1 MMARAR
7 RPSLSPHRKSA
18 PRSSPEFFH
27 DMTHRRVPQA
37 LGAALLPLLAA
48 CAQQPVSE
56 VAAPAPTPAA
66 ASARENGDGVG
77 AARPAEADQ
86 ARVYK
91 GSGVLLRGQG
101 AGGQLPAGPPPPPK
115 SGPVVLNFEGADL
128 REVVRNI
135 LGDILNESYTI
146 DPNVGGQVTI
156 RTTAGIPREAL
167 PATLETLLRMNGAT
181 MVYEGKLWK
190 IVPQTAALRGN
201 VTPQLGNSSRAL
213 PAGFSV
219 QIVPLKYVGVG
230 EMLKILEPFAKDAQ
244 AVRADVT
251 RNLLILSGTEE
262 ELRHLRE
269 TIDMFDIDWM
279 SGMSAG
285 VFTLHNADVKV
296 VSQELDK
303 LIGDKNSSPLTGILR
318 IVPIERMNALLVISP
333 NPEYIE
339 QAKKWIERLDAG
351 TGEGVRFFVYNLQ
364 NQRAEH
370 VAPLLQQA
378 FTGQVTQP
386 SAPSAPTVAPGTPA
400 GSIIS
405 PPTFQAQPTLTPNT
419 PAASATPAAAAAAG
433 AAVGSATAR
442 RVLGGAEGEGVVR
455 NIQVVADKDQN
466 TVLIVATPSE
476 YAVIEQALRKLDV
489 PSRQVMIEVT
499 IAQVKLNDSFNLGVD
514 WAFKGGNNGSG
525 AGGLFVQNK
534 PFNPGAPLPTSA
546 AGAAASG
553 LAIAAQGFSY
563 LINNANFP
571 GGVQAVLTMLDTY
584 GNTKVIANPH
594 IAALDNQKATI
605 KAGLRIPV
613 SQQTLVGSTVNAV
626 TTTSQYI
633 DTGVLLQV
641 TPHIN
646 AGGLVTLDI
655 QAEVSNPGNPAA
667 VGEAPP
673 IDTQSIQTLLSVP
686 SGQTMVMGGLI
697 QDNRSNGTSGL
708 PLLNRIPVLGGLF
721 GNQKLSND
729 RSELVLF
736 VTPRTVSD
744 SNDIARTIEDLRRR
758 METLDRQFPATP
770 NWPASPPSVIDRFN
784 DSINPYRWELP
795 HPAVPKPV
803 APPAGQP
810 MQTPLPAPAPK

>member
-77 AARPAEADQ
+77 AARNTEADQ

-181 MVYEGKLWK
+181 MVYEGRLWK

-262 ELRHLRE
+262 ELRYLRE

-476 YAVIEQALRKLDV
+476 YAVIEQALRNLDV

-744 SNDIARTIEDLRRR
+744 SNDIASTIEDLRRR

>member
-7 RPSLSPHRKSA
+7 PTSLSPHRKSA

-181 MVYEGKLWK
+181 MVYEGRLWK